1 MPPFSYSFEAIGT
14 HWQIDILDPSFTGD
28 RVLLRE
34 HIDTRIAIFDQA
46 YSRFRPDS
54 LVMQMAAKPGT
65 HTLPN
70 DAMPLMNLYHRLYTL
85 TKGAFTPLI
94 GQALVDAGYDAAYSL
109 QQMRP
114 LQPLPTWDQ
123 ALAYHHP
130 TLVTKEPVILDF
142 GAAGKG
148 YLIDLV
154 AEVLEAAG
162 ITAYCVDAGG
172 DIVYRPLSASST
184 HPAGEPLRVGL
195 EHPEHL
201 DEVIGIVHLTGG
213 SICGSAGNRRT
224 WGTWHH
230 IIDPRTLT
238 SPRTILATWVVAKT
252 TILADAL
259 ATCLFLVPAHDL
271 AGFDFEYLTMFADHT
286 IELSAHFPAE
296 IFTA

>member
-1 MPPFSYSFEAIGT
+1 MPLFSYSFEAIGT

-34 HIDTRIAIFDQA
+34 KIDKRIAVFDQV
-46 YSRFRPDS
+46 YSRFRSDS
-54 LVMQMAAKPGT
+54 LVMHLATKPGT
-65 HTLPN
+65 FTLPD
-70 DAMPLMNLYHRLYTL
+70 DALPLMNLYYRLYTL

-94 GQALVDAGYDAAYSL
+94 GQALIDAGYDAAYSL
-109 QQMRP
+109 HQARP

-123 ALAYHHP
+123 ALEYHHP
-130 TLVTKEPVILDF
+130 TLVVKEPVVLDF

-154 AEVLEAAG
+154 AEVLESAG
-162 ITAYCVDAGG
+162 IAAYCIDAGG
-172 DIVYRPLSASST
+172 DIIYRPL
-184 HPAGEPLRVGL
+184 PAGEPLRVGL

-201 DEVIGIVHLTGG
+201 DEVVGVVTLPNG
-213 SICGSAGNRRT
+213 SICGSAGNRRA
-224 WGTWHH
+224 WGNWHH

-252 TILADAL
+252 TMLADAL

-271 AGFDFEYLTMFADHT
+271 ADFDFEYLTMFADHSV
-286 IELSAHFPAE
+286 ESSAHFPAE